1 MSYFFIFYKFFWQF
15 FTIKINV
22 IQKIFRNFQKFFKNF
37 RIFSVKIQRFLQI
50 LRKIFL
56 ENKCELTLQFLK
68 KASIHVQISISA
80 EPQLKKTAYLTISLL
95 QNIYSLHE
103 FGQMTRQRAD
113 KKDQERIKPGGKQR
127 AIGYSYRILYTLP
140 LIAFSK

>member
-1 MSYFFIFYKFFWQF
+1 MLF
-15 FTIKINV
+15 KIYSE
-22 IQKIFRNFQKFFKNF
+22 IFRNFSKIFGYFQLKFKDFYKF
-37 RIFSVKIQRFLQI
+37 CK

-56 ENKCELTLQFLK
+56 ESKCKLTLQFLK
-68 KASIHVQISISA
+68 KASIHVQITISA
-80 EPQLKKTAYLTISLL
+80 ETQLKKTAYLTISLL
-95 QNIYSLHE
+95 HNIYSLHE

-113 KKDQERIKPGGKQR
+113 EKDQERIKPGGKQR